1 MISQFDEI
9 FCSFPIEWNWQSH
22 SMLLVFFTHPKVCT
36 CEVLTVHVCRVEN
49 RIIWLSTSSFSKNWD
64 IILPLFLRQKVF
76 ILVHGLEIEYP
87 YLLFDPLP
95 HFVGLVFCFAINSK
109 KYFSVCPKNWQVRKN
124 VWVVPSVKY
133 SANENTWWFQPELWN
148 YYLITYHTNS
158 ILHHCYQN
166 QTSCRETQ

>member
-1 MISQFDEI
+1 
-9 FCSFPIEWNWQSH
+9 
-22 SMLLVFFTHPKVCT
+22 MLLVLFTHPKVCT

-49 RIIWLSTSSFSKNWD
+49 RIIWVSTSSFSKNWD

-87 YLLFDPLP
+87 YLVVDPLP
-95 HFVGLVFCFAINSK
+95 HFVGLEFCIAINFT

-124 VWVVPSVKY
+124 VLGGPFSQIFCKWIYMMISTRPLQLLPNNIPY
-133 SANENTWWFQPELWN
+133 Q
-148 YYLITYHTNS
+148 
-158 ILHHCYQN
+158 LHFTKCCYQN